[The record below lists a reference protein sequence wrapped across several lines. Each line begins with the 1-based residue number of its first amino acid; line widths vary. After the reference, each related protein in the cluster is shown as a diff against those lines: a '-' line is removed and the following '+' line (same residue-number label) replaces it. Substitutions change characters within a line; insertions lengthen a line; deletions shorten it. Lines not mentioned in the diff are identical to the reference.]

1 MSDVNYKISADAS
14 AVVQEIGKVRK
25 SLAGLGKLNWA
36 NMAMGV
42 QAVMGNL
49 SLIKNA
55 AGSPPPRAAPVA
67 AHSKKIT
74 PPARVYKITAYA
86 PRVVCY
92 QCYNA
97 MWAISRASLPA
108 RGSKYAMVSMPQRR
122 QTLLSHKLLKI

>member
-55 AGSPPPRAAPVA
+55 AGRPPPRAAPVA
-67 AHSKKIT
+67 AHSKKIHPT
-74 PPARVYKITAYA
+74 RKGVQNHHIRPAS
-86 PRVVCY
+86 C
-92 QCYNA
+92 
-97 MWAISRASLPA
+97 
-108 RGSKYAMVSMPQRR
+108 
-122 QTLLSHKLLKI
+122 LLSML